1 MNQLKYKPL
10 DPGQKEIRL
19 IEILSPGTET
29 SPAECRLSIAS
40 LLGNISFAAL
50 SYAWGD
56 SSVTENI
63 ALDGSTVP
71 VTANLA
77 AALRHV
83 KQHWQQQ
90 YPDRDPNSFRLWV
103 DAISINQKD
112 IQERNQQVQL
122 MGSIYSQAELVLSWL
137 GSGHAEMC
145 LALQTFDVIAQEVKG
160 IGDGDLSFQWMEKYP
175 LLCVQ
180 DIDPGDD
187 GLGNKAW
194 MAMWHFFDLS
204 YWYRVWIFQELVLAR
219 NLLLIYG
226 SESLRYEDLEA
237 VCAWSRRVQCEG
249 PRQLYQLPRPR
260 SMSDAAWKAATGPYL
275 DWYMINKIALA
286 KKKLYEPARR
296 WNFLLICRS
305 LRATDP
311 KDHIYGL
318 LGILEE
324 GLEAKITPDYE
335 KTVGEVYCEA
345 ICHWVE
351 EEQDLLFLYLAGIGR
366 FDYDPG
372 MPSWTP
378 NFIKASEIP
387 NSLYITAGCAEGST
401 FENNTDRSSVS
412 QSTLQA
418 IGLEIDRITRVE
430 EAPKLDTWADGRML
444 QYCIDFA
451 SRAPV
456 YVTGVPPLQA
466 IFHVLM
472 RYEASE
478 EGQHHLC
485 LLALGF
491 LRYVLFISELNVDP
505 LDRFQLLGLST
516 GKGFP
521 ESFEEKVFPG
531 CDFLKSGLPNLSTEF
546 ASTEGPL
553 VDAMRSVMQTVVR
566 YNNTFRFIETPTG
579 YLGLAPNGA
588 AIGDILC
595 VLKGCDTPVIL
606 RKVNEHYVHV
616 GTCFALGLMDGE
628 AAELLKAG
636 RAKVQRFE
644 IQ

>member
-10 DPGQKEIRL
+10 DPGRKEIRL
-19 IEILSPGTET
+19 IEILSPRTET
-29 SPAECRLSIAS
+29 SPAECRLSTVS
-40 LLGNISFAAL
+40 LLGNTNFAAL

-56 SSVTENI
+56 SSATENI
-63 ALDGSTVP
+63 TLDGSTVP
-71 VTANLA
+71 VTTNLA
-77 AALRHV
+77 VALGHV

-90 YPDRDPNSFRLWV
+90 YPDRDPNSFRLWA
-103 DAISINQKD
+103 DAVCINQKD
-112 IQERNQQVQL
+112 MQERNQQVQL

-137 GSGHAEMC
+137 GSGRVEMC
-145 LALQTFDVIAQEVKG
+145 LALRTFDVIAQEVKG
-160 IGDGDLSFQWMEKYP
+160 IGDGDLNLQWMEKYP
-175 LLCVQ
+175 SLCVQ

-194 MAMWHFFDLS
+194 MAMWHFFDLP
-204 YWYRVWIFQELVLAR
+204 YWYRVWIFQELVLAS
-219 NLLLIYG
+219 NLLLIYS

-237 VCAWSRRVQCEG
+237 VCAWSRRVQYEG

-260 SMSDAAWKAATGPYL
+260 SMSDAAWKAAIGPYL
-275 DWYMINKIALA
+275 DWYMISKIALA

-345 ICHWVE
+345 ICHWIE

-372 MPSWTP
+372 LPSWTP
-378 NFIKASEIP
+378 NFTKASEIP
-387 NSLYITAGCAEGST
+387 SSLYITAGHADGSA
-401 FENNTDRSSVS
+401 FENNTDRSFVS

-444 QYCIDFA
+444 QYCIDFV
-451 SRAPV
+451 SRTPA

-466 IFHVLM
+466 LFHVLM
-472 RYEASE
+472 QYEASE
-478 EGQHHLC
+478 EGQYHLC

-491 LRYVLFISELNVDP
+491 LRYVLFISELNVEP

-516 GKGFP
+516 GNGFP

-546 ASTEGPL
+546 ASTEGSL
-553 VDAMRSVMQTVVR
+553 VDATRNVMQTVVR
-566 YNNTFRFIETPTG
+566 YKDAFRFIETSVG

-588 AIGDILC
+588 AIGDVLC
-595 VLKGCDTPVIL
+595 VLKGCDTPVVL

-616 GTCFALGLMDGE
+616 GTCFVLGLMDGE
-628 AAELLKAG
+628 AAELLKTG